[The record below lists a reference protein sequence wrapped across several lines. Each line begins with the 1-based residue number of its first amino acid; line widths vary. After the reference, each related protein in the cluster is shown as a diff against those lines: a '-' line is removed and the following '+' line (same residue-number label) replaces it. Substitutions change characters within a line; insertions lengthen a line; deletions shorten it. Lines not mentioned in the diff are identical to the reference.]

1 MQLYGDE
8 REEEA
13 EAEAEEEWR
22 SDELAAAGGAA
33 AVGALSAA
41 GRTA

>member
-13 EAEAEEEWR
+13 EAEAEER
-22 SDELAAAGGAA
+22 NVMSF
-33 AVGALSAA
+33 
-41 GRTA
+41 RFPPKYRQY